1 MLFILRRL
9 VAPRPLRPFM
19 EGLLPAFLG
28 RAFMHDID
36 RASEPLWAEV
46 FSPERLEQHAE
57 SLAQAQT
64 VGDRPV
70 RWLALTRRNID
81 NARVLL
87 DSYEAISASVKRKR
101 LITPAADWLLN
112 NFHVV
117 EDQVRDIR
125 TLLSRRFY
133 GRLPRLDSGH
143 LAGLPRAY
151 GIAWAFV
158 AHTDSRFDPDLLL
171 RLVQAYQREQPL
183 LLAELWALPILL
195 RIVMIENLRRL
206 AAQIV
211 TSMRGREVADHYAD
225 ALLELAIVGD
235 ELQRGAADES
245 ALLESRA
252 SSVQLVV
259 RLRHRDG
266 KAAAALKTL
275 SDRLAAEGSSA
286 EEIVQ
291 REIARQAAA
300 DLSVRNLITSMRLMS
315 AFDWRDFVESASLVH
330 KELSGNPVFPGADFI
345 TRDRY
350 RAAVEQ
356 LARHAPASE
365 IEIARAAVA
374 HATLARARGDDER
387 LCDVGHYLIGAG
399 RPAFERELRFRLRLG
414 QYLLRRYV
422 RAALPAYLV
431 TIALFAFGILA
442 ILLTQSA
449 HWGASRETLWLLGV
463 VAVFPVAEIAAA
475 LTNRLVTDMVP
486 PRHLPRMS
494 LTEGI
499 TADARTF
506 VVIPTILVDQHSII
520 DQAQMLESHYLSN
533 GAVADEVYFA
543 LLTDWIDSDSA
554 HKNGDDLLHDLAA
567 AAIAELNERHG
578 ATPDGSPRFYLFH
591 RRRQWNE
598 RQDCW
603 MGWER
608 KRGKLHEFNRLLR
621 GAPDTSFVPHQGVL
635 VSPPPGVRFVVTLDA
650 DTVMPMRT
658 VSELVG
664 TLLHPLNRPRFDPRT
679 HCVIEGYGI
688 LQPRVTP
695 MLPTRR
701 RSTLFQRLFSGR
713 CGLDPYTFQVS
724 DVSQDLFGHGTFTG
738 KGLYE
743 VDTFERALAG
753 RVPENAILSHDLF
766 EGGFAR
772 CGFVSDVELF
782 EEFPSHL
789 EVAAARNHRWAR
801 GDWQLLPWIFGTR
814 GRDLPAVTRWKMA
827 DNLRRPLVPIALLAL
842 LLASWVSPSIP
853 RWPWIILALLVFA
866 VPTVLPLIDRLLPR
880 PHTDRII
887 WLRLLR
893 NEFVVAGGRV
903 ALQLLLLPYHAL
915 LMLDAVLRTLLR
927 LGRGWRLLEWRT
939 AAQVQAN
946 ADLSLGGFVRGM
958 RASVG
963 LAIAIALAAVA
974 ANPAGLAFALPL
986 ATLWFV
992 APWLAWRASTIP
1004 LEQPVQ
1010 PLLPSEARKLR
1021 LIARRTW
1028 RFFST
1033 LVTASEHW
1041 LPPDNLQ
1048 DDLPPVI
1055 AKRTSPTNVG
1065 LYLLAIVAAR
1075 DFGWTGLFACCER
1088 IEATLETLK
1097 TLPRHRGHFLNWVET
1112 TTLRALEP
1120 RYVSTIDSGNLA
1132 GCLLTLE
1139 VAMSDAVERPMRPSV
1154 LLAGLADACELLS
1167 DALAAAGDARR
1178 TAGVEVEQLHEVLAA
1193 IRGLLREPPAT
1204 AAQWWHRFQA
1214 LDAAVVDMRDIAAT
1228 LAGESGG
1235 ALDEV
1240 LVWID
1245 SLALAAGEFR
1255 NDLDALA
1262 PWAEVFAQRA
1272 PPDSEPTAQARWN
1285 ALQARFP
1292 IDLPIAQIAERFEE
1306 SVPVLDAMREE
1317 CGAGAIGAL
1326 QEAFERS
1333 REASAL
1339 LIARFDASART
1350 ARRLFDE
1357 MDFRFLYDPTRKLFS
1372 IGLQVES
1379 GRLDPGYYDLLA
1391 SEARL
1396 ASFIAIAKHEVPPAH
1411 WFQLARP
1418 MISLGNDAA
1427 LASWSGSMFE
1437 YLMPSLLLRLPFGSL
1452 FDRTCRAIVQRQIRY
1467 GLQRGVPWGISESA
1481 YNKRDV
1487 HRTYQYSNF
1496 GIPGLGLKRGLG
1508 EDLVIAPYATALA
1521 AMVEPRAAAENFA
1534 RLASLGALG
1543 RLGFYEALDFTRSRV
1558 PEEGSVA
1565 IVRAYMAHHQGMTL
1579 VALANALLSETM
1591 RERFHR
1597 VPIVRAT
1604 QLLLQETAQ
1613 RDIASTPPR
1622 TDQVELVSVGEAVS
1636 APERRVHS
1644 PHLSYP
1650 STQLLSNGRY
1660 AVMVSAA
1667 GSGYSLW
1674 RDIAVNR
1681 WREDPT
1687 CDRWG
1692 SYLYLRDIA
1701 RGKVWSAGY
1710 QPTCVEPDAY
1720 AVEFTEE
1727 RARIMRTDSGIES
1740 TLDIIVSAED
1750 DAEIRRLTLKN
1761 VGKQTREIEVTSY
1774 AEMVLAPAAADI
1786 AHPAFS
1792 NLFVRTEYVPE
1803 VSGLLITRR
1812 PRGASE
1818 KPLFAAHVVAREGGG
1833 GIEYETDR
1841 ARFLGRGHTVQAPMA
1856 VMGGRP
1862 LSNTVGPVLD
1872 PVASLRVRL
1881 TVRAGAT
1888 VRVDFATMIAPSR
1901 EDVLSMAD
1909 KYHDP
1914 QAFERASTLAWT
1926 HAQVQLHFLGIDHDE
1941 AHLFQQL
1948 ANRLIYCDSSLRPA
1962 SDVLQGNRLPVS
1974 RLWHLGISGDRPI
1987 MLAEIDDADDRG
1999 LVRQLLT
2006 AHEYW
2011 SMKRLAVDLVIVN
2024 ATGATYAP
2032 GLQGRL
2038 QSMVSEAQAR
2048 VASDGPPGRG
2058 DIFIVRGD
2066 ALGAEER
2073 NLLYNVARATVSSA
2087 HGNLFEQVMRT
2098 RRRAASSAPA
2108 GDAGADR
2115 QPDAVPLALPQLR
2128 FFNGLGGFSADGREY
2143 TIVLNRGQQT
2153 PTPWINVIANEGFG
2167 FQVSES
2173 GTGYT
2178 WAGNS
2183 RENQLTPW
2191 SNDPVSAP
2199 PGEAFYLR
2207 DLDRN
2212 ALWTPTALPIRNDAG
2227 TYIAHFGRGYARFE
2241 HHANDIRSEL
2251 TQFVSIADPVKIS
2264 RLLLANSG
2272 TSVKRLSVTAYVE
2285 WVLGAMRM
2293 VNVPL
2298 ITTSIHPGTGAV
2310 LARNPRNSEFGE
2322 RVAFAA
2328 WDRAAESL
2336 TCDRSEFI
2344 GRNGRLDAPDALLDG
2359 RALSGVSGAGLDPC
2373 AALQRAVTLL
2383 PGESINLHFI
2393 LGEAENIDTAIE
2405 LVARYQSGE
2414 PTAWLEES
2422 KQGWDKLLDCVE
2434 VETPDQPTNILLNGW
2449 LAYQTVA
2456 CRLYARA
2463 GFYQAGGAYGFRD
2476 QLQDS
2481 MALTTALPALARNQI
2496 LKACAHQFPEGDVQH
2511 WWHPPSGRGVR
2522 TRSAD
2527 DRLWLPHAL
2536 AHYLRETRDSAL
2548 LEAAVAFIDGPV
2560 VPAESEDLYFEPSI
2574 TTETASVYEHCARA
2588 LDASLE
2594 LGPHGLPL
2602 MEGGDWNDGMN
2613 RVGIGGRGESVWL
2626 GWFLCDLLRN
2636 FSPIANARGDT
2647 ERGERWARLAIE
2659 LKSALEQHAWDG
2671 AWYRRAYF
2679 DDGTPLGSAD
2689 NAECRIDSIAQS
2701 WAVISGVADPGRAR
2715 RAMES
2720 VYQYLVKPGDDMLL
2734 LLTPPF
2740 DRSVPNP
2747 GYISGYL
2754 PGVRENGGQ
2763 YTHAAAWC
2771 VIAYAL
2777 LGEGDRAGELFS
2789 MLNPINHAATRAGAH
2804 RYKVEPYVVAADIYS
2819 EPPHIGRGG
2828 WTWYTGAAGW
2838 MYRAG
2843 IEYLLGFRLHGD
2855 HFLIDP
2861 CIPRAWQGFSL
2872 RYRRGTTRYL
2882 VRVDNPHGVSRG
2894 IAKLELDGRSLEP
2907 PRVPVV
2913 DDGATHDVRVVMG
2926 TSGDDAIRT
2935 SFH

>member
-1 MLFILRRL
+1 MHPDLAVSSVRSQL
-9 VAPRPLRPFM
+9 VPFT
-19 EGLLPAFLG
+19 
-28 RAFMHDID
+28 HDID
-36 RASEPLWAEV
+36 RADEPLWAEV
-46 FSPERLEQHAE
+46 FSPERLEQHGE
-57 SLAQAQT
+57 SLARAQT

-81 NARVLL
+81 NARALL

-101 LITPAADWLLN
+101 LITPAADWLIN

-143 LAGLPRAY
+143 LAGLPRVY

-195 RIVMIENLRRL
+195 RIVMIENQRRL
-206 AAQIV
+206 AERIV
-211 TSMRGREVADHYAD
+211 LSMRGREAADHYAD
-225 ALLELAIVGD
+225 ALLGLTIAGD
-235 ELQRGAADES
+235 ELQLRAADES

-275 SDRLAAEGSSA
+275 SDRLASEGTSA

-291 REIARQAAA
+291 LEIARQAAA

-330 KELSGNPVFPGADFI
+330 QELSENPVFPGADFI

-356 LARHAPASE
+356 LARHAPSSE

-374 HATLARARGDDER
+374 HATLARSQGGDER

-399 RPAFERELRFRLRLG
+399 RPAFERELSFKPRLG

-422 RAALPAYLV
+422 RAALPAYLA
-431 TIALFAFGILA
+431 TIAVFTFGILA
-442 ILLTQSA
+442 ILLTESA
-449 HWGASRETLWLLGV
+449 AWGASREILWLLGV
-463 VAVFPVAEIAAA
+463 IAVFPVADIAAA

-494 LTEGI
+494 LKEGI

-506 VVIPTILVDQHSII
+506 VVIPTILVDQRSII
-520 DQAQMLESHYLSN
+520 DQAQMLEAHYLSN
-533 GAVADEVYFA
+533 GAVADEIYFA

-554 HKNGDDLLHDLAA
+554 HRNGDDLLHDLAA
-567 AAIAELNERHG
+567 AALAELNERHG
-578 ATPDGSPRFYLFH
+578 PAPDGSPRFYLFH

-598 RQDCW
+598 KQDCW

-621 GAPDTSFVPHQGVL
+621 GATDTNFMPHHGVL
-635 VSPPPGVRFVVTLDA
+635 VSPPPGVRFVVTLDG
-650 DTVMPMRT
+650 DTVMPMHT
-658 VSELVG
+658 VGDLVG

-679 HCVIEGYGI
+679 QCVIEGYGI

-701 RSTLFQRLFSGR
+701 RSTLFQWMFSGR

-743 VDTFERALAG
+743 VDTIERALAG

-782 EEFPSHL
+782 EEFPSHV

-801 GDWQLLPWIFGTR
+801 GDWQLLPWIFGLR
-814 GRDLPAVTRWKMA
+814 GRDLSAVTRWKMA

-842 LLASWVSPSIP
+842 LVMSWVSPSIP

-866 VPTVLPLIDRLLPR
+866 VPTVLPVIDRLLPR
-880 PHTDRII
+880 PRTDRII

-893 NEFVVAGGRV
+893 SDFIMACGRV
-903 ALQLLLLPYHAL
+903 TLQLLLLPYHAL
-915 LMLDAVLRTLLR
+915 LMLDAVLRTLFR
-927 LGRGWRLLEWRT
+927 LGRGWRLLEWQT

-946 ADLSLGGFVRGM
+946 VDLSLGGFVHGM

-963 LAIAIALAAVA
+963 LAIAIALTVLA
-974 ANPAGLAFALPL
+974 ANPAALAFSLPL
-986 ATLWFV
+986 AGLWLV
-992 APWLAWRASTIP
+992 APWLAWRASAIP
-1004 LEQPVQ
+1004 LEEPVQ
-1010 PLLPSEARKLR
+1010 PLLPSEAREFR

-1028 RFFST
+1028 QFFAT

-1048 DDLPPVI
+1048 EDLPPVI
-1055 AKRTSPTNVG
+1055 AKRTSPTNIG

-1075 DFGWTGLFACCER
+1075 DFGWIGLFACCER
-1088 IEATLETLK
+1088 IEATLGTLK
-1097 TLPRHRGHFLNWVET
+1097 ALPRHRGHFLNWVET
-1112 TTLRALEP
+1112 TTLRTLEP
-1120 RYVSTIDSGNLA
+1120 RYVSTVDSGNLA
-1132 GCLLTLE
+1132 ACLLTLE
-1139 VAMSDAVERPMRPSV
+1139 VAMSDAVERPMRSSM

-1167 DALAAAGDARR
+1167 GALAVADDARR
-1178 TAGVEVEQLHEVLAA
+1178 TAGVEVEQLHEVLAVV
-1193 IRGLLREPPAT
+1193 RGLLGEPPAT
-1204 AAQWWHRFQA
+1204 AAQWWHRLQA
-1214 LDAAVVDMRDIAAT
+1214 LDAAITDMRDIAAT
-1228 LAGESGG
+1228 LAAESGG

-1245 SLALAAGEFR
+1245 SVTLAIAEFR
-1255 NDLDALA
+1255 SDLDILA
-1262 PWAEVFAQRA
+1262 PWAAVFARHA
-1272 PPDSEPTAQARWN
+1272 PPDSEPAAQARWN

-1292 IDLPIAQIAERFEE
+1292 IDLPMAQISPRFEE
-1306 SVPVLDAMREE
+1306 AVPVLDAMREE
-1317 CGAGAIGAL
+1317 CGAGAIDAL
-1326 QEAFERS
+1326 QEAFQRS
-1333 REASAL
+1333 REARAAL
-1339 LIARFDASART
+1339 VERLDVLKRT
-1350 ARRLFDE
+1350 ARCFFDE

-1372 IGLQVES
+1372 IGFQVDS

-1411 WFQLARP
+1411 WFQLGRP
-1418 MISLGNDAA
+1418 MISLGNDVA

-1452 FDRTCRAIVQRQIRY
+1452 LDRTCRAMVRRQIRY
-1467 GLQRGVPWGISESA
+1467 GLQRRVPWGVSESA
-1481 YNKRDV
+1481 FNKRDV

-1543 RLGFYEALDFTRSRV
+1543 RFGFYEALDFTRTRV
-1558 PEEGSVA
+1558 PEEGVVA

-1579 VALANALLSETM
+1579 VALANALLAETI

-1613 RDIASTPPR
+1613 RDIASTPLR
-1622 TDQVELVSVGEAVS
+1622 ADQVELVLVGEAVS
-1636 APERRVHS
+1636 TPERSVHS

-1720 AVEFTEE
+1720 DVEFTED

-1761 VGKQTREIEVTSY
+1761 AGKQTREIEVTSY

-1803 VSGLLITRR
+1803 VSGLLIARR

-1818 KPLFAAHVVAREGGG
+1818 KPLFAAHVVAREGTG

-1841 ARFLGRGHTVQAPMA
+1841 ARFLGRGRTVHAPMA

-1888 VRVDFATMIAPSR
+1888 VHVDFATMIAPSR
-1901 EDVLSMAD
+1901 EDALTMAD

-1926 HAQVQLHFLGIDHDE
+1926 HAQVQLHYLGIDHDE

-1999 LVRQLLT
+1999 MVRQLLT

-2011 SMKRLAVDLVIVN
+2011 STKRLAVDLVILN
-2024 ATGATYAP
+2024 ATSVTYAP

-2038 QSMVSEAQAR
+2038 EGMVSEAQAR
-2048 VASDGPPGRG
+2048 VGSDGPPGRG
-2058 DIFIVRGD
+2058 DIFVVRGH
-2066 ALGAEER
+2066 ALDAEER
-2073 NLLYNVARATVSSA
+2073 NLLYSVARATVSSA
-2087 HGNLFEQVMRT
+2087 HGNLSEQVMRT
-2098 RRRAASSAPA
+2098 RRRAAPPTPA
-2108 GDAGADR
+2108 VDAGADR
-2115 QPDAVPLALPQLR
+2115 RPDAVPLALPQLR
-2128 FFNGLGGFSADGREY
+2128 YFNGLGGFSADGRQY

-2191 SNDPVSAP
+2191 SNDSISAP

-2212 ALWTPTALPIRNDAG
+2212 VLWTPTALPIRNDAG
-2227 TYIAHFGRGYARFE
+2227 TYIANFGRGYARFE
-2241 HHANDIRSEL
+2241 HHANDIRSQL
-2251 TQFVSIADPVKIS
+2251 TQFVPIADPVKIS
-2264 RLLLANSG
+2264 HLLLVNDG

-2285 WVLGAMRM
+2285 WVLGSVRM
-2293 VNVPL
+2293 VNTPL

-2310 LARNPRNSEFGE
+2310 LARNPRNREFGE

-2328 WDRAAESL
+2328 WDQAAETL
-2336 TCDRSEFI
+2336 TCDRGEFI
-2344 GRNGRLDAPDALLDG
+2344 GRNGRLDAPDGLLDG
-2359 RALSGVSGAGLDPC
+2359 RVLSGVSGAGLDPC
-2373 AALQRAVTLL
+2373 VALQRAVTLL
-2383 PGESINLHFI
+2383 PGQSLSLHFI
-2393 LGEAENIDTAIE
+2393 LGEAENIDVAID

-2422 KQGWDKLLDCVE
+2422 TRGWDKLLDCVE

-2449 LAYQTVA
+2449 LVYQTVS

-2481 MALTTALPALARNQI
+2481 MALIPALPALARNQI

-2527 DRLWLPHAL
+2527 DRLWLPYAL
-2536 AHYLRETRDSAL
+2536 AHYLQATGDSAL
-2548 LEAAVAFIDGPV
+2548 LEAAVAFIDGPA

-2574 TTETASVYEHCARA
+2574 TPQTASVYEHCVRA
-2588 LDASLE
+2588 LDASLG

-2626 GWFLCDLLRN
+2626 GWFLCDLLRS
-2636 FSPIANARGDT
+2636 FVQIAQGRGDT

-2747 GYISGYL
+2747 GYISRYL

-2771 VIAYAL
+2771 VVACAL
-2777 LGEGDRAGELFS
+2777 LGDGDRAGELFS

-2843 IEYLLGFRLHGD
+2843 IECLLGFRLRGD
-2855 HFLIDP
+2855 HFVIDP
-2861 CIPRAWQGFSL
+2861 CVPRAWKGFSL
-2872 RYRRGTTRYL
+2872 RYRRGATRYL

-2894 IAKLELDGRSLEP
+2894 IAKLELDGRNLEP

-2913 DDGATHDVRVVMG
+2913 DDGATHDVHVVMG
-2926 TSGDDAIRT
+2926 TSSDDVGPP